1 MSAFLRRILPT
12 AAVLIAGTLGL
23 VVFLRRR
30 VSRAAHREMDRCS
43 VESIPP
49 LVQGIRAPAA
59 QQSGWLNR
67 LPGWVFALAL
77 ISGGGCL
84 ALLAARSV
92 AYASY
97 SLTPFLATLTIH
109 HQFALLA
116 GGGLLVG
123 LGLGGRKRLART
135 SVPLPRQDRWLLA
148 GIMLLAFVL
157 RVWNLEQSVFMFV
170 DEHGSV
176 LTINNLRNP
185 DVPLL
190 LPSWSLTGWGQTYGY
205 VQSYAVALF
214 GANFT
219 GLRAVSVLV
228 GTLTIPALYF
238 LAGELFNRRVALLA
252 ALWLATF
259 PAHIHYSRLGVPNVA
274 DPLFGVLALGFL
286 ARGWET
292 RARRDFA
299 LAGVMLGFGQY
310 FYEAGRFAFPLLCLV
325 LAGSLAL
332 RRSPTKD
339 RPDPAYGEISPL
351 SGMLILVVAAVVI
364 GAPHYY
370 AQVTN
375 GLPLT
380 LRFADMNVAGDY
392 LTALR
397 ESPGRFLMQYM
408 APPFLHYVSLP
419 DQSNLYYGG
428 DYGLILPYLVP
439 LYLVGLVMLVIRW
452 RQPGSILLL
461 AWMAGVALGN
471 GLIQQ
476 NVFTSRYVVVFP
488 ALALTMVVGIEQIVQ
503 SGCRVSRRLFASFTP
518 DPMGAAARLLVE
530 AAIMLALTQAV
541 YYYGQHLERYN
552 QQIRPYYDFIETA
565 ARARNFPPGT
575 HIHII
580 TRDAYSDWQYGVTTS
595 YYGLDVRWEQI
606 LPANFR
612 ESDLRGL
619 PREVDHAFFVLPDD
633 IRSLATIRGVF
644 AAGPAQNSPYHVP
657 LNRQYLLIYVP
668 AEKQP
673 SAGGS

>member
-1 MSAFLRRILPT
+1 M
-12 AAVLIAGTLGL
+12 VAGAGAL
-23 VVFLRRR
+23 V
-30 VSRAAHREMDRCS
+30 
-43 VESIPP
+43 
-49 LVQGIRAPAA
+49 
-59 QQSGWLNR
+59 
-67 LPGWVFALAL
+67 
-77 ISGGGCL
+77 
-84 ALLAARSV
+84 LLAARSI

-109 HQFALLA
+109 HQFALLI

-123 LGLGGRKRLART
+123 LGLGGRKRLARVN
-135 SVPLPRQDRWLLA
+135 VPLPRQDRWLLA
-148 GIMLLAFVL
+148 GIIGLAFVL
-157 RVWNLEQSVFMFV
+157 RAWNLEQSVFMFI

-228 GTLTIPALYF
+228 GVLTIPALYF
-238 LAGELFNRRVALLA
+238 LAGQLFNRRVALLA

-259 PAHIHYSRLGVPNVA
+259 PPHIHYSRLGVPNVA

-292 RARRDFA
+292 RSRRDFA
-299 LAGVMLGFGQY
+299 LAGLMLGFGQY

-325 LAGSLAL
+325 LAGALAL
-332 RRSPTKD
+332 RRSPVKD
-339 RPDPAYGEISPL
+339 RPDPAYGEIRPVY
-351 SGMLILVVAAVVI
+351 GVLILIVAAVVI

-380 LRFADMNVAGDY
+380 LRFADMNVTTDY
-392 LTALR
+392 LATLR
-397 ESPGRFLMQYM
+397 DSPGRFLMQYL

-439 LYLVGLVMLVIRW
+439 LYLVGLATLVMRW

-461 AWMAGVALGN
+461 VWMAGVALGN

-488 ALALTMVVGIEQIVQ
+488 ALVLTLVVGIEQIVQ
-503 SGCRVSRRLFASFTP
+503 IGGRVSRRLFQSFTP
-518 DPMGAAARLLVE
+518 DPVGAATRLLIE
-530 AAIMLALTQAV
+530 AAAMLAITQAV
-541 YYYGQHLERYN
+541 YYYGQHLDRYN

-565 ARARNFPPGT
+565 ARARSFPPGT
-575 HIHII
+575 QVHVI
-580 TRDAYSDWQYGVTTS
+580 TRDAFSDWQYAVTVN
-595 YYGLDVRWEQI
+595 YYGLDIRWEQI
-606 LPANFR
+606 LPAKLR
-612 ESDLRGL
+612 EVDLRAL

-633 IRSLATIRGVF
+633 IRSPATIRRVF
-644 AAGPAQNSPYHVP
+644 AAGPAQISPYNVP

-668 AEKQP
+668 AEKQTD
-673 SAGGS
+673 AGGS

>member
-1 MSAFLRRILPT
+1 MS
-12 AAVLIAGTLGL
+12 
-23 VVFLRRR
+23 VFLRRVFFIAAALTAGALGLLAFRRRR
-30 VSRAAHREMDRCS
+30 VSQTADTVAKAAP
-43 VESIPP
+43 VESTALPIQTA
-49 LVQGIRAPAA
+49 VAA
-59 QQSGWLNR
+59 QPPQRGWLDR
-67 LPGWVFALAL
+67 LPNWSFPLAAATGV
-77 ISGGGCL
+77 SCL
-84 ALLAARSV
+84 VLLAARSV
-92 AYASY
+92 AYANY

-109 HQFALLA
+109 HQFALLV
-116 GGGLLVG
+116 GGGVLVA
-123 LGLGGRKRLART
+123 LGLGGRKRLAGIP
-135 SVPLPRQDRWLLA
+135 VPMSRQDRWLLA
-148 GIMLLAFVL
+148 GIVLLAFVL
-157 RVWNLEQSVFMFV
+157 RAWNLEQSVFMFI

-205 VQSYAVALF
+205 IQSYAVALF

-238 LAGELFNRRVALLA
+238 LGRQLFGRQTALLA

-259 PAHIHYSRLGVPNVA
+259 PPHIHYSRLGVPNTA

-286 ARGWET
+286 ARGWQT
-292 RARRDFA
+292 RSRRDFA
-299 LAGVMLGFGQY
+299 LAGLMLGFGQY

-325 LAGSLAL
+325 LAGALAL
-332 RRSPTKD
+332 RRAGVKD
-339 RPDPAYGEISPL
+339 RPDPAYGEIRPVY
-351 SGMLILVVAAVVI
+351 GMLILVVTAVAI

-392 LTALR
+392 LTTLR
-397 ESPGRFLMQYM
+397 ESPGRFLMQYL

-428 DYGLILPYLVP
+428 DYGLILPYLAP
-439 LYLVGLVMLVIRW
+439 LYLVGLATLAVRW

-461 AWMAGVALGN
+461 VWMAGVALGN

-488 ALALTMVVGIEQIVQ
+488 ALVLTLVTGIEQIIQ
-503 SGCRVSRRLFASFTP
+503 IGCRASRWLFKSFTP
-518 DPMGAAARLLVE
+518 DPAGAASRLLIE
-530 AAIMLALTQAV
+530 AAVMLALTQAV
-541 YYYGQHLERYN
+541 YYYGQHLDRYN

-565 ARARNFPPGT
+565 ARVRNFPPGT

-580 TRDAYSDWQYGVTTS
+580 TRDAYSDWQYGVTAS

-606 LPANFR
+606 LPAQLKG
-612 ESDLRGL
+612 SDLRAL

-633 IRSLATIRGVF
+633 AQSQETIRQVF
-644 AAGPAQNSPYHVP
+644 AAGPAQNSPYNVP

-668 AEKQP
+668 AEKQAA
-673 SAGGS
+673 AGGS